1 MLIHPGLAV
10 SQSLPRWLELQLA
23 QGKKFELG
31 RLGLVKQQ
39 TQNHSPPILI
49 FWQKKFK
56 CNFFQKGG
64 GVDPQDL
71 HFYKVYTQ

>member
-10 SQSLPRWLELQLA
+10 SQSVPRLLELQLA

-31 RLGLVKQQ
+31 RLGLVNQQ

-49 FWQKKFK
+49 FWQKKLK

-71 HFYKVYTQ
+71 HF